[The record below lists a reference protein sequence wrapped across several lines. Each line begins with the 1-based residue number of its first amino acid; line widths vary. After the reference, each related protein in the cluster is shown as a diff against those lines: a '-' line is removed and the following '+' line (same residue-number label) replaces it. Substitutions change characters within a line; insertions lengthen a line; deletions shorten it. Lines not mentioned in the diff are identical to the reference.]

1 MLLNQAKPLPYLNV
15 FHIFFMVIQ
24 FWIVG
29 SQKAQITSV
38 HLSYG
43 QEGYRTMIIIN
54 MRKILYGISITSLK
68 AII

>member
-15 FHIFFMVIQ
+15 LHILFMVIQ
-24 FWIVG
+24 FWIVD
-29 SQKAQITSV
+29 SQKAQITSI

-43 QEGYRTMIIIN
+43 QEGYHTVIIIN

-68 AII
+68 TIV